1 MEEGEVGA
9 RSRNQASHSRLHIM
23 YLDAGTRLS
32 CAHFILSA
40 HERESVSAVI
50 LARTP
55 IMSHS
60 RPALQASAASVP
72 RSGRPR
78 LERRRSAWAGS
89 CSVQILL
96 LIRELISS
104 PSNSAPGEQTWCA
117 LLPSPACDRENI
129 AMQNDSAKLQMSGDH
144 TALPLKRF
152 VSMRLFNKCA

>member
-89 CSVQILL
+89 CSVQTLN

-104 PSNSAPGEQTWCA
+104 PSTFASGEQTWCA

-129 AMQNDSAKLQMSGDH
+129 AMQNDSAKLQVSGDH

>member
-60 RPALQASAASVP
+60 RPASAASVL

-89 CSVQILL
+89 CSVLFL
-96 LIRELISS
+96 ALIRELISS
-104 PSNSAPGEQTWCA
+104 PSTFASGEQTWCA

-129 AMQNDSAKLQMSGDH
+129 AMQKDSAKLQVSGDR